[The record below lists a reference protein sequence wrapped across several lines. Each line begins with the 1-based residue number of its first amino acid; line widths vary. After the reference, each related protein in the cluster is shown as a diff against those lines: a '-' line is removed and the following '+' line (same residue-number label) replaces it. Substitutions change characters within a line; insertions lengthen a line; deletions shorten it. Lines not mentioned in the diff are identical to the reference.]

1 MTKNCNLYYTGIGSR
16 KTPQHIL
23 EDMVEIARNL
33 AKQHY
38 VLRSGGADGA
48 DSAFEKGCK
57 LENGEMEIY
66 LPWKN
71 FNNNSSNLIVESE
84 KAFEIAGQFHP
95 RYKFLKPACKKL
107 MARNSHQ
114 ILGKDLQTPSC
125 FVVCY
130 SEGSGGTEQA
140 LRIAK
145 RFNIP
150 IFNLFEM
157 ERKEIIEKILKNNYQ
172 EDHKTPFQFLS

>member
-1 MTKNCNLYYTGIGSR
+1 MYYAGIGSR
-16 KTPQHIL
+16 KTPGHIL
-23 EDMVEIARNL
+23 QDMIEIARLL
-33 AKQHY
+33 ASQQY
-38 VLRSGGADGA
+38 ILRSGGADGA

-66 LPWKN
+66 LPWKK
-71 FNNNSSNLIVESE
+71 FNGNCSNLVVESE

-95 RYKFLKPACKKL
+95 KFKYLKPPAKKL

-114 ILGKDLQTPSC
+114 IFGKDLKTPSC

-140 LRIAK
+140 IRIAK
-145 RFNIP
+145 HFNIP
-150 IFNLFEM
+150 IYNLFEM
-157 ERKEIIEKILKNNYQ
+157 ERNKIIEKILENNCR